1 MGKRILLFAV
11 ASLLM
16 SCGGDKK
23 TELTLTPETTEIKG
37 PLKGCYEVVQQD
49 YMIQQQNSWSSL
61 INVELKRTNQE
72 LPFDPQTASGF
83 DGYAETLVGFGI
95 ELIDEDGEV
104 VEVIDA
110 NATGLSGPYSSDDIE
125 AAINLTPGETG
136 IVRWSVDMENE
147 PVSFRITSAIS
158 KGNSSS
164 DHSSSAITEPSTTE
178 QPSND
183 WDKVLDKYE
192 QYVDQYIAI
201 SKKAMNGDL
210 SASMEYLD
218 LLDDAEEL
226 GDELDSA
233 SDEMSPEQISRYTRI
248 TKKLSNIATESVG
261 F

>member
-23 TELTLTPETTEIKG
+23 TELTVTPETTEIKG
-37 PLKGCYEVVQQD
+37 PLKGCYEVVLKD
-49 YMIQQQNSWSSL
+49 YTIQQNSWSAL
-61 INVELKRTNQE
+61 INVELKRTNKE
-72 LPFDPQTASGF
+72 LPFDPQEASSF
-83 DGYAETLVGFGI
+83 DVYNDIQVGFGI

-104 VEVIDA
+104 VEITNA
-110 NATGLSGPYSSDDIE
+110 NATGLSGPYSSDDID
-125 AAINLTPGETG
+125 AAINLAPGEIG
-136 IVRWSVDMENE
+136 IVRWSVDMDNE
-147 PVSFRITSAIS
+147 PASFRITSAVS
-158 KGNSSS
+158 KGKNNSG
-164 DHSSSAITEPSTTE
+164 HSSSVITEPSTIKE
-178 QPSND
+178 SSND

-192 QYVDQYIAI
+192 QYVDKYIAI

-210 SASMEYLD
+210 SASMEYID
-218 LLDDAEEL
+218 LLEDAKEL

-233 SDEMSPEQISRYTRI
+233 SDEKSPEQISRYTRI